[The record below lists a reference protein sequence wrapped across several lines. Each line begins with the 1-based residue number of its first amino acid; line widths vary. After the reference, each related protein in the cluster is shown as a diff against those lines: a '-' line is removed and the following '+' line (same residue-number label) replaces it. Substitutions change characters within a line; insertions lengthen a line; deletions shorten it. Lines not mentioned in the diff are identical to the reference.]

1 MVINTQ
7 TSCFGKFGKMANG
20 VGVWADG
27 DSNMGSIKKF
37 NRTQLSDDHNVLC
50 EKLMGIVEG
59 TDTLE
64 ALAT

>member
-1 MVINTQ
+1 
-7 TSCFGKFGKMANG
+7 MANG